1 MPVIR
6 SHLQKA
12 FTAHLPFVLVL
23 FVFIAFGVMVL
34 LSYFYLNSTEHKRY
48 ENETQNLLAIGQSEI
63 EAEIKE
69 LEIAI
74 YGLSQSIHYI
84 IVNGGTIEDVRQYM
98 KESTEY
104 VLSHSGFISGFT
116 GAFGYFDVFGGVNIH
131 SMDIPLPQDYV
142 AQLRPWYIAAVEA
155 GGNAVISQP
164 YTSIRLNVPVITFAC
179 QILDDNKKQLAVIG
193 FEITLERIQKYAV
206 SAHLTEN
213 GYGVLVNN
221 NEVIAHPQKEFI
233 GRNIAE
239 LPEGKEIAKLM
250 EQGFDF
256 FEYQIVSYTGSES
269 SIVLK
274 KLGNGWYIG
283 IITPREQYYTNM
295 WNTLFVLIVLGS
307 FMALLLSMVLVR
319 LIADRNREREQ
330 MQIMFDATPLVMNF
344 WDKELNNVNTNEE
357 AVKLFEVSSKSEYCT
372 RFFELSPEYQNDGRL
387 SYEKAKEHLKR
398 AFDEGYCRFEWM
410 HCKLNG
416 ELIPCEITLVRVKY
430 HNDYIVAGYTR
441 DLREMTRLTAE
452 KEFAE
457 QSSRNKNAFLANL
470 SHEIRTPMNVILG
483 IAEIQLQNEN
493 ILTETKEAFKNI
505 YSSGFLLLKM
515 VNDILDLSKIEAG
528 KMELMPVN
536 YNIASLINDTVYMF
550 VMRYDNKP
558 INFFV
563 NVDENI
569 PSVLFGDDLRI
580 KQILNN
586 LLSNAFKYTDSG
598 EITFSAAFEPPEK
611 QEDGEKRI
619 TLVFRVQD
627 TGQGM
632 TQEQV
637 SKLFDEYM
645 RFNLKANRFI
655 DGAGLGMPITRH
667 LIDLMNGEIFVE
679 SELGKGSLFTVH
691 LPQKVVD
698 EKIIGGEVSEN
709 FKKFHLGKPSSEI
722 KSSQIE
728 RDYMPYGRILIVDD
742 VETNLYVARGLMALY
757 GMSIETVNSGYEAI
771 EKIREGCIYDI
782 VFMDH
787 FMPMLDGIET
797 VKIIRETGYD
807 QPIIALTA
815 NAMIGQAEIFIANG
829 FNGFISKPIDIRQLN
844 TILNK
849 FVRDKQPPKT
859 LETARQLKASLKKS
873 PSEDK
878 QQSEFEKKLI
888 EVFAQEAERAA
899 DIIEKFIENNFENND
914 DDFKNYT
921 IKVHSMKSALA
932 NINEPELSAAAYELE
947 KSGKEKNIN
956 LIIEKTPAFLEAL
969 KALIVKYKQAQNNN
983 EAPGGGNDICTED
996 KIFLREKLLEIKN
1009 ACAAF
1014 KIKDAKEALEELA
1027 QKEWPL
1033 SVKNSLDEISVHLLH
1048 SAFRLTAIIAENTAN
1063 MYRT

>member
-1 MPVIR
+1 MPVTR
-6 SHLQKA
+6 PHLQKT

-23 FVFIAFGVMVL
+23 FVFLAFGVMVL
-34 LSYFYLNSTEHKRY
+34 LSYFYLNNTEQKRY
-48 ENETQNLLAIGQSEI
+48 KNETQNLLAIGQSEI

-74 YGLSQSIHYI
+74 YSLSQSVHYI
-84 IVNGGTIEDVRQYM
+84 IVNGGSIEDVRQYM
-98 KESTEY
+98 RESTEF

-116 GAFGYFDVFGGVNIH
+116 GAFGYFDVFGGIIIH
-131 SMDIPLPQDYV
+131 TSDMPLPHDYA
-142 AQLRPWYIAAVEA
+142 AQTRPWYIAAVEA
-155 GGNAVISQP
+155 NGNAAISQP
-164 YTSIRLNVPVITFAC
+164 YISIRSNVPVITFAC
-179 QILDDNKKQLAVIG
+179 QILDDNNKQLAVIG
-193 FEITLERIQKYAV
+193 FEITLERIQNYAV
-206 SAHLTEN
+206 SAHITEN

-221 NEVIAHPQKEFI
+221 EEIIAHPQKEYI
-233 GRNIAE
+233 GRNITE
-239 LPEGKEIAKLM
+239 LPDGKEIARLM
-250 EQGFDF
+250 EQGLDL
-256 FEYQIVSYTGSES
+256 FEYHIVSYTGSDS

-283 IITPREQYYTNM
+283 IITPSEQYYTNM
-295 WNTLFVLIVLGS
+295 WNTLFVLIILGS
-307 FMALLLSMVLVR
+307 FMAMLLSMVLVR
-319 LIADRNREREQ
+319 LLTARNREREQ

-344 WDKELNNVNTNEE
+344 WSKEFKNINTNEE
-357 AVKLFEVSSKSEYCT
+357 AVKLFEVSSKNEYCS

-387 SYEKAKEHLKR
+387 SNEKAIELIKK
-398 AFDEGYCRFEWM
+398 AFDEGYCRFEWT

-493 ILTETKEAFKNI
+493 ISKETKVAFKNI
-505 YSSGFLLLKM
+505 YSSGFLLLKL

-528 KMELMPVN
+528 KMELMPVI

-569 PSVLFGDDLRI
+569 PSALFGDDLRI

-586 LLSNAFKYTDSG
+586 ILSNAFKYTDSG
-598 EITFSAAFEPPEK
+598 EITFSASFAFSEK
-611 QEDGEKRI
+611 QDDGEKRI
-619 TLVFRVQD
+619 TLVFKVQD

-632 TQEQV
+632 TEEQV
-637 SKLFDEYM
+637 SRLFDEYM
-645 RFNLKANRFI
+645 RFNLKTNRFI

-667 LIDLMNGEIFVE
+667 LVNMMNGEIFIA
-679 SELGKGSLFTVH
+679 SEFGKGSLFTVH
-691 LPQKVVD
+691 LPQIVID
-698 EKIIGGEVSEN
+698 EKIIGSEISEN
-709 FKKFHLGKPSSEI
+709 LKKFQLGKSSNEL

-757 GMSIETVNSGYEAI
+757 GMTIETVDNGYSAI

-787 FMPMLDGIET
+787 FMPLLDGIET
-797 VKIIRETGYD
+797 TKIIREMGYD

-815 NAMIGQAEIFIANG
+815 NAMIGQAEVFIANG
-829 FNGFISKPIDIRQLN
+829 FNGFLSKPIDIRQLN

-849 FVRDKQPPKT
+849 FVRDKQSPET
-859 LETARQLKASLKKS
+859 LETARQLKANLKKS
-873 PSEDK
+873 HAEDK

-888 EVFAQEAERAA
+888 EIFAQEAEKAA
-899 DIIEKFIENNFENND
+899 AIIEKFINNNSRND

-932 NINEPELSAAAYELE
+932 NINEPELSGLAHELE
-947 KSGKEKNIN
+947 KSGNERDIN
-956 LIIEKTPAFLEAL
+956 LIVEKTPAFLDAL
-969 KALIVKYKQAQNNN
+969 KSLIVKYKPAQEEIDALKGADNIS
-983 EAPGGGNDICTED
+983 AKD
-996 KIFLREKLLEIKN
+996 KIFLREKLFEIKN

-1014 KIKDAKEALEELA
+1014 KVKDAKAALEELMR
-1027 QKEWPL
+1027 KDWPHT
-1033 SVKNSLDEISVHLLH
+1033 VKDNLEEISVHLLH
-1048 SAFRLTAIIAENTAN
+1048 SAFKLTAIIAENTAD
-1063 MYRT
+1063 MYKN